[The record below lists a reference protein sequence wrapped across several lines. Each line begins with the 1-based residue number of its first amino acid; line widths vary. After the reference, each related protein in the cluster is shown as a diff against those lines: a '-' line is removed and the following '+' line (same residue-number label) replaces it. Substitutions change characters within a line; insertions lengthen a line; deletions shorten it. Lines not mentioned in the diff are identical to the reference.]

1 MATNIP
7 DSHKIYHLLA
17 KHPSSWTFWRAWI
30 NVKHLICSLK
40 SNLFHLR
47 YCFHR
52 HLDYNHWFWFGHQ
65 IFAHH
70 INSVERWRGSWFSHT
85 VSMTDFIL
93 LIFIFIFFSFL
104 FLFFFWVC
112 RWAFDRTHE
121 PHKDIFV
128 NPLQYMESRI
138 KQRGYFATVFPDEG
152 CLANPRWRMSC
163 KWCQIVKLSCCATF
177 PWPSQNSKTKD
188 VLRRR
193 GPPGSLTLVAEP
205 CADVAKKMFCEMWFV
220 QVRHVVDLPLTG
232 FFFRS
237 TSGQEF
243 PVGFANNSIYLAFWT
258 GPCFSTFFSQ
268 LV

>member
-1 MATNIP
+1 MGLKLGPCTCSILIRSGLARWWTGRRKVVPHAVENKKNRAQSKTLSKVDGIIANP
-7 DSHKIYHLLA
+7 SGNSWPEFDSPK
-17 KHPSSWTFWRAWI
+17 
-30 NVKHLICSLK
+30 K
-40 SNLFHLR
+40 SKYVGNR
-47 YCFHR
+47 
-52 HLDYNHWFWFGHQ
+52 
-65 IFAHH
+65 
-70 INSVERWRGSWFSHT
+70 
-85 VSMTDFIL
+85 M
-93 LIFIFIFFSFL
+93 
-104 FLFFFWVC
+104 
-112 RWAFDRTHE
+112 
-121 PHKDIFV
+121 
-128 NPLQYMESRI
+128 ME
-138 KQRGYFATVFPDEG
+138 RGYFATVFPDEG

-163 KWCQIVKLSCCATF
+163 KWCQIVKLMCCATF

-205 CADVAKKMFCEMWFV
+205 CADVAKKMFCVMWFV

-243 PVGFANNSIYLAFWT
+243 PVGFANNSIYSAFWT